1 MLQPSEVDIQIEVAV
16 VKNRLDHID
25 ESIHGIRDQ
34 IEEVEARVM
43 RLERTTYMLLGG
55 LISPTGMATDTGDLA
70 LKIFFYS
77 LETRSTLLN
86 TYPKMAPRKRPPE
99 ECSGV
104 LRVTKNPN
112 KNNDLRLKYWQEKS
126 RVTHCFYCERQVF
139 SACYQLPKTCIM
151 IIIQV

>member
-55 LISPTGMATDTGDLA
+55 LILLQVWPSIQGMLV
-70 LKIFFYS
+70 
-77 LETRSTLLN
+77 TL
-86 TYPKMAPRKRPPE
+86 
-99 ECSGV
+99 
-104 LRVTKNPN
+104 
-112 KNNDLRLKYWQEKS
+112 
-126 RVTHCFYCERQVF
+126 
-139 SACYQLPKTCIM
+139 
-151 IIIQV
+151 

>member
-55 LISPTGMATDTGDLA
+55 LILLQVWPQIQGML
-70 LKIFFYS
+70 
-77 LETRSTLLN
+77 
-86 TYPKMAPRKRPPE
+86 
-99 ECSGV
+99 
-104 LRVTKNPN
+104 
-112 KNNDLRLKYWQEKS
+112 
-126 RVTHCFYCERQVF
+126 
-139 SACYQLPKTCIM
+139 
-151 IIIQV
+151 